1 MVFGPAS
8 QLGVAAFEDTAP
20 IELIPGR
27 SGEEVESVITA
38 V

>member
-8 QLGVAAFEDTAP
+8 QLGVSLFEDTDP

-27 SGEEVESVITA
+27 SEEDVESIIRA